1 MLQHSESLNVVLV
14 DDHPVV
20 VEGLQK
26 ILATAFTNA
35 VLKDFTSGEDFMD
48 YLSSEERLIDLV
60 LLDITLPGKSGIEIC
75 QTIKLISPSTIIIAF
90 SNHAERSIILKMI
103 QNGASGYILKNAGA
117 QEMLT
122 CIEEVLSGQI
132 SFSAEVKKIMARP
145 SPEDVKEMP
154 SISKRE
160 KQILQMIGEGKTSVE
175 IAAELFL
182 SPLTVETHRRNL
194 MQKFDVKNAATLMK
208 MAIQKQII

>member
-1 MLQHSESLNVVLV
+1 MLQHNECLNVVLV

-26 ILATAFTNA
+26 ILATAFKEA
-35 VLKDFTSGEDFMD
+35 VLKDFTSGEDFID
-48 YLSSEERLIDLV
+48 YLSSKDVEIDLV
-60 LLDITLPGKSGIEIC
+60 LLDITLPRKSGIEIC

-122 CIEEVLSGQI
+122 CIEEVLNGQI
-132 SFSAEVKKIMARP
+132 GFSMEVKKIMARP
-145 SPEDVKEMP
+145 MPEDVKDMP
-154 SISKRE
+154 TISKRE

-208 MAIQKQII
+208 MAIQKNMI